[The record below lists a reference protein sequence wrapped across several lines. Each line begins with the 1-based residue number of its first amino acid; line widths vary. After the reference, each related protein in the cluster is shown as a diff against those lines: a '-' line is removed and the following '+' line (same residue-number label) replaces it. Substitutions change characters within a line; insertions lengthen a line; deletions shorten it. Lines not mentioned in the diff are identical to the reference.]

1 MSMKNSIA
9 ALLLVAVV
17 QASQAAWLVK
27 TERDSM
33 TDQIRKSVVVTNA
46 TGHSLTLYRRDDG
59 SVWASFR
66 LPRASAD
73 VLSNE
78 RAPIYRV
85 DKSEAVD
92 LDGLRSLQAR
102 GIVQGY
108 AWEPKWIN
116 WLVWSGQG
124 APPLES
130 GMQQIMSG
138 KSVVVRYYLFTG
150 GSKETVFAVAG
161 GRQPITQGLDLAAN
175 AQSTSTDPR
184 AKAVADLVHAC
195 AEKLSLKCVEAVKRC
210 ADDKVKDAEQ
220 VRACAAAE
228 TANL

>member
-1 MSMKNSIA
+1 
-9 ALLLVAVV
+9 
-17 QASQAAWLVK
+17 
-27 TERDSM
+27 
-33 TDQIRKSVVVTNA
+33 
-46 TGHSLTLYRRDDG
+46 
-59 SVWASFR
+59 
-66 LPRASAD
+66 
-73 VLSNE
+73 
-78 RAPIYRV
+78 
-85 DKSEAVD
+85 
-92 LDGLRSLQAR
+92 
-102 GIVQGY
+102 
-108 AWEPKWIN
+108 
-116 WLVWSGQG
+116 
-124 APPLES
+124 
-130 GMQQIMSG
+130 MQQIMSG